1 LLGFDEY
8 AEIHDRQ
15 PNGAVMQRH
24 LAAANPSGYPDT
36 MIFRHAWD
44 EGLQAWNRLCRHP
57 DGPDDGDS
65 ALVALSDVGRVRRA
79 LEQVE
84 LQAVRV
90 ARRHR
95 KSWSEIA
102 VQLGVTRQ
110 SAWERWRDVDD
121 PAPDTSGQTSVAVPD
136 VIGYTWVEAR
146 HTLNQAGLVA
156 VQAVPQE
163 TPSGLQDG
171 TVSDQSPGAGT
182 VVKSGSGVRLW
193 LDRGG
198 GAGVREPRRPRP
210 TPKSSREMRPEPTGE
225 AVG

>member
-1 LLGFDEY
+1 MSLG
-8 AEIHDRQ
+8 
-15 PNGAVMQRH
+15 
-24 LAAANPSGYPDT
+24 
-36 MIFRHAWD
+36 HAWV
-44 EGLQAWNRLCRHP
+44 EGRQAWNRLCRHP
-57 DGPDDGDS
+57 DGPGDGDR
-65 ALVALSDVGRVRRA
+65 ALIALSDIGTVRRA
-79 LEQVE
+79 LEHAE
-84 LQAVRV
+84 LQAVRI

-110 SAWERWRDVDD
+110 SAWERWRDVDEHA
-121 PAPDTSGQTSVAVPD
+121 PADTALVAVPD

-156 VQAVPQE
+156 VHAVLQA
-163 TPSGLQDG
+163 TPSAPQDWI
-171 TVSDQSPGAGT
+171 VSDQSPRAGT
-182 VVKSGSGVRLW
+182 EVKGGSGVRLW

-210 TPKSSREMRPEPTGE
+210 TPTLSREMLPEPTDE

>member
-1 LLGFDEY
+1 MNLG
-8 AEIHDRQ
+8 H
-15 PNGAVMQRH
+15 V
-24 LAAANPSGYPDT
+24 
-36 MIFRHAWD
+36 WD
-44 EGLQAWNRLCRHP
+44 EGRQAWARLCRHQ
-57 DGPDDGDS
+57 DGPDDVDR
-65 ALVALSDVGRVRRA
+65 ALLALSDIGTVRRA
-79 LEQVE
+79 LEHAE

-110 SAWERWRDVDD
+110 SAWERWRDVDEQ
-121 PAPDTSGQTSVAVPD
+121 APSDQTVDTVAVPD

-156 VQAVPQE
+156 VHAVPQAMPSAPE
-163 TPSGLQDG
+163 TWI
-171 TVSDQSPGAGT
+171 VSDQSPSART
-182 VVKSGSGVRLW
+182 RVKSGSGVRLW
-193 LDRGG
+193 IDRDG

-210 TPKSSREMRPEPTGE
+210 TPKTAHEMRAEPTDE

>member
-1 LLGFDEY
+1 MNLG
-8 AEIHDRQ
+8 
-15 PNGAVMQRH
+15 
-24 LAAANPSGYPDT
+24 
-36 MIFRHAWD
+36 HAWD
-44 EGLQAWNRLCRHP
+44 EGRQAWNRLCGDP
-57 DGPDDGDS
+57 SGPGDGDR
-65 ALVALSDVGRVRRA
+65 ALSALSDIGTVRRA
-79 LEQVE
+79 LEHAE

-110 SAWERWRDVDD
+110 SAWERWRDVDE
-121 PAPDTSGQTSVAVPD
+121 QTPGRAVDATAVTVPD
-136 VIGYTWVEAR
+136 VVSYTWVEAR

-156 VQAVPQE
+156 VQAVPQA
-163 TPSGLQDG
+163 TLSAPGDW
-171 TVSDQSPGAGT
+171 TVCDQSPPAGT
-182 VVKSGSGVRLW
+182 AVKSGSGVRLW

-210 TPKSSREMRPEPTGE
+210 TPKPAREMRPEPTNE

>member
-1 LLGFDEY
+1 MNLG
-8 AEIHDRQ
+8 
-15 PNGAVMQRH
+15 
-24 LAAANPSGYPDT
+24 
-36 MIFRHAWD
+36 HAWD
-44 EGLQAWNRLCRHP
+44 EGRQAWNRLCGDP
-57 DGPDDGDS
+57 DSPRDGDR
-65 ALVALSDVGRVRRA
+65 ALITLSDIGTVRRA
-79 LEQVE
+79 LEHAE

-121 PAPDTSGQTSVAVPD
+121 PAPDTSRQTSVAVPD

-163 TPSGLQDG
+163 MPSGPQDG
-171 TVSDQSPGAGT
+171 TVSDQSPG
-182 VVKSGSGVRLW
+182 
-193 LDRGG
+193 
-198 GAGVREPRRPRP
+198 
-210 TPKSSREMRPEPTGE
+210 
-225 AVG
+225 